1 MSDIDFRTW
10 PAQDSDGTHGQKDWM
25 VPAGRFN
32 RARGTA
38 SLAND
43 VSDAANQNFGALEFS
58 LLDQL
63 PEVIVDAVGEW
74 ALHLQGQTWRLRRR
88 ALNRFAEAFAD
99 QFLALNPSLS
109 DEEYESL
116 TDIGYTCLL
125 ELLDEGRP
133 LFDLDQAHCFKRSV
147 HDAHRQAAELY
158 LASNGP
164 SCATVH

>member
-1 MSDIDFRTW
+1 MADIDFRTW
-10 PAQDSDGTHGQKDWM
+10 PAHASDSAHTNQEWM
-25 VPAGRFN
+25 VPAGRVN
-32 RARGTA
+32 RGYGSAGLVNGA
-38 SLAND
+38 SN
-43 VSDAANQNFGALEFS
+43 AANQNFGALEFS

-74 ALHLQGQTWRLRRR
+74 ALHLQGQSWRLRRR

-125 ELLDEGRP
+125 ELLDEGQP
-133 LFDLDQAHCFKRSV
+133 LSDLDQAHCYKRSV
-147 HDAHRQAAELY
+147 HDAHRDAAEIF
-158 LASNGP
+158 LALNGP
-164 SCATVH
+164 SPATVH